1 MAGCGGTVGEQLLA
15 EVWDSPSWGQEHA
28 TVAEHVYRIRRKL
41 AAAGVIT
48 PRITTVRGF
57 GYRLDR

>member
-1 MAGCGGTVGEQLLA
+1 MGEQLLA